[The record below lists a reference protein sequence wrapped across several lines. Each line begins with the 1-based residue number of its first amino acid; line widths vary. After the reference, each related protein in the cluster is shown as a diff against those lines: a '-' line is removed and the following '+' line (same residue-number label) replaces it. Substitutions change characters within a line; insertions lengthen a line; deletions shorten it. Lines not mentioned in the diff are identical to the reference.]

1 MQKANQSKKNHPA
14 RIVAGV
20 FGLAI
25 AVGTLV
31 LSLPVSRTANNF
43 GGFLEA
49 AFTSV
54 SAVCVTGLSTV
65 DVSTYWTPFGQL
77 MILLMVK
84 LGGLGIVTF
93 AVFLGILLIRRVGL
107 NSRMLGN
114 AEIPGLDTGDPKKLV
129 LKIVLFAAA
138 FEFLTATFVTL
149 RLWLGYGYELGA
161 AIWEAV
167 FHAIG
172 AFNHAGF
179 ALHSDSM
186 VRFATDPWIIMP
198 LNFAVVAG
206 SLGFPVL
213 IELLRRA
220 SGRVKASQLGGAI
233 ESTLHWTLTTR
244 LVLWSSLILITF
256 GTLYVA
262 LIEWLNP
269 LTLGPMTDGSKIMN
283 AFTLSVMARSG
294 GFNTFD
300 IGDSYP
306 ATLMGVDLLM
316 FIGGGSASTAGG
328 IKLTTAAVLI
338 FIVWTEIRGET
349 AVSVGS
355 RRLPRSIQR
364 QALTIISLASL
375 AVIVSTILI
384 SLTTKFTTDDIF
396 FEVVSAFGTVGLST
410 GITPDMPPLG
420 QIILMALMFGG
431 RLGLVVVA
439 TALAVRQT
447 KVHFEYPKERP
458 LIG

>member
-1 MQKANQSKKNHPA
+1 MSQGKVKRVHPA
-14 RIVAGV
+14 RTVARV

-25 AVGTLV
+25 LVGTFL
-31 LSLPVSRTANNF
+31 LSLPISRTANTF

-65 DVSTYWTPFGQL
+65 DVSTYWTPFGHL
-77 MILLMVK
+77 MILLMIK
-84 LGGLGIVTF
+84 LGGFGIVTF
-93 AVFLGILLIRRVGL
+93 AVFLGILLARRIGL
-107 NSRMLGN
+107 NSRMVGS
-114 AEIPGLDTGDPKKLV
+114 AEMPGLDQGNPRRLIW
-129 LKIVLFAAA
+129 KIFIVTSS
-138 FEFLTATFVTL
+138 FEFIISTAVAL
-149 RLWLGYGYELGA
+149 RLWLGYGYELGDA
-161 AIWEAV
+161 VWYGV
-167 FHAIG
+167 FHSIS
-172 AFNHAGF
+172 AFNNAGF
-179 ALHSDSM
+179 ALYADSLM
-186 VRFATDPWIIMP
+186 GFAGDGWMLMP
-198 LNFAVVAG
+198 LNLAVILG
-206 SLGFPVL
+206 GLGFPVL
-213 IELLRRA
+213 FELGRRII
-220 SGRVKASQLGGAI
+220 GRVKASQIGGVI
-233 ESTLHWTLTTR
+233 ESRLHWTLSTR
-244 LVLWSSLILITF
+244 LVLWSTLILLVF
-256 GTLYVA
+256 GAVYFAV
-262 LIEWLNP
+262 IEWNNPATIGQMGIIEKLLN
-269 LTLGPMTDGSKIMN
+269 S
-283 AFTLSVMARSG
+283 FTQSVMPRTA
-294 GFNTFD
+294 GFNSVN
-300 IGDSYP
+300 IGEVYP
-306 ATLMGVDLLM
+306 ATLMGMDVMM

-349 AVSVGS
+349 AVNVGS

-375 AVIVSTILI
+375 AVITATILI
-384 SLTTKFTTDDIF
+384 SITTDFTTDQIF

-410 GITPDMPPLG
+410 GITPQMPVFG

>member
-1 MQKANQSKKNHPA
+1 MA
-14 RIVAGV
+14 RV

-25 AVGTLV
+25 LVGTFI
-31 LSLPVSRTANNF
+31 LSLPISRTANTF

-65 DVSTYWTPFGQL
+65 DVSTYWTPFGHL
-77 MILLMVK
+77 MILLMIK
-84 LGGLGIVTF
+84 LGGFGIVTF
-93 AVFLGILLIRRVGL
+93 AVFLGILLARRIGL
-107 NSRMLGN
+107 NSRMVGS
-114 AEIPGLDTGDPKKLV
+114 AEMPGLDQGNPRRLIW
-129 LKIVLFAAA
+129 KIFIVTSS
-138 FEFLTATFVTL
+138 FEFIISTAVAL
-149 RLWLGYGYELGA
+149 RLWLGYGYELGDA
-161 AIWEAV
+161 VWYGV
-167 FHAIG
+167 FHSIS
-172 AFNHAGF
+172 AFNNAGF
-179 ALHSDSM
+179 ALYADSLIG
-186 VRFATDPWIIMP
+186 FAGDGWMLMP
-198 LNFAVVAG
+198 LNLAVILG
-206 SLGFPVL
+206 GLGFPVL
-213 IELLRRA
+213 FELGRRII
-220 SGRVKASQLGGAI
+220 GRVKASQIGGVI
-233 ESTLHWTLTTR
+233 ESRLHWTLSTR
-244 LVLWSSLILITF
+244 LVLWSTLILLVF
-256 GTLYVA
+256 GTVYFAV
-262 LIEWLNP
+262 IEWNNPATIGQMGIIEKLLN
-269 LTLGPMTDGSKIMN
+269 S
-283 AFTLSVMARSG
+283 FTQSVMPRTA
-294 GFNTFD
+294 GFNSVN
-300 IGDSYP
+300 IGEVYP
-306 ATLMGVDLLM
+306 ATLMGMDVMM

-349 AVSVGS
+349 AVNVGS

-375 AVIVSTILI
+375 AVITATILI
-384 SLTTKFTTDDIF
+384 SITTDFTTDQIF

-410 GITPDMPPLG
+410 GITPQMPVFG

>member
-1 MQKANQSKKNHPA
+1 MSQGKVKRGHPA
-14 RIVAGV
+14 RTVARV

-25 AVGTLV
+25 LVGTFL
-31 LSLPVSRTANNF
+31 LSLPISRTANTF

-65 DVSTYWTPFGQL
+65 DVSTYWTPFGHL
-77 MILLMVK
+77 MILLMIK
-84 LGGLGIVTF
+84 LGGFGIVTF
-93 AVFLGILLIRRVGL
+93 AVFLGILLARRIGL
-107 NSRMLGN
+107 NSRMVGS
-114 AEIPGLDTGDPKKLV
+114 AEMPGLDQGNPRRLIW
-129 LKIVLFAAA
+129 KIFIVTSS
-138 FEFLTATFVTL
+138 FEFIISTAVAL
-149 RLWLGYGYELGA
+149 RLWLGYGYELGDA
-161 AIWEAV
+161 VWYGV
-167 FHAIG
+167 FHSIS
-172 AFNHAGF
+172 AFNNAGF
-179 ALHSDSM
+179 ALYADSLIG
-186 VRFATDPWIIMP
+186 FAGDGWMLMP
-198 LNFAVVAG
+198 LNLAVILG
-206 SLGFPVL
+206 GLGFPVL
-213 IELLRRA
+213 FELGRRII
-220 SGRVKASQLGGAI
+220 GRVKASQIGGVI
-233 ESTLHWTLTTR
+233 ESRLHWTLSTR
-244 LVLWSSLILITF
+244 LVLWSTLILLVF
-256 GTLYVA
+256 GTVYFAV
-262 LIEWLNP
+262 IEWNNPATIGQMGIIEKLLN
-269 LTLGPMTDGSKIMN
+269 S
-283 AFTLSVMARSG
+283 FTQSVMPRTA
-294 GFNTFD
+294 GFNSVN
-300 IGDSYP
+300 IGEVYP
-306 ATLMGVDLLM
+306 ATLMGMDLMM

-349 AVSVGS
+349 AVNVGS

-375 AVIVSTILI
+375 AVITATILI
-384 SLTTKFTTDDIF
+384 SITTDFTTDQIF

-410 GITPDMPPLG
+410 GITPQMPVFG

>member
-1 MQKANQSKKNHPA
+1 MSQGKVKRVHPA
-14 RIVAGV
+14 RTVARV

-25 AVGTLV
+25 RVGTFL
-31 LSLPVSRTANNF
+31 LSLPISRTANTF

-65 DVSTYWTPFGQL
+65 DVSTYWTPFGHL
-77 MILLMVK
+77 MILLMIK
-84 LGGLGIVTF
+84 LGGFGIVTF
-93 AVFLGILLIRRVGL
+93 AVFLGILLARRIGL
-107 NSRMLGN
+107 NSRMVGS
-114 AEIPGLDTGDPKKLV
+114 AEMPGLDQGNPRRLIW
-129 LKIVLFAAA
+129 KIFIVTSS
-138 FEFLTATFVTL
+138 FEFIISTAVAL
-149 RLWLGYGYELGA
+149 RLWLGYGYELGDA
-161 AIWEAV
+161 VWYGV
-167 FHAIG
+167 FHSIS
-172 AFNHAGF
+172 AFNNAGF
-179 ALHSDSM
+179 ALYADSLIG
-186 VRFATDPWIIMP
+186 FAGDGWMLMP
-198 LNFAVVAG
+198 LNLAVILG
-206 SLGFPVL
+206 GLGFPVL
-213 IELLRRA
+213 FELGRRII
-220 SGRVKASQLGGAI
+220 GRVKASQIGGVI
-233 ESTLHWTLTTR
+233 ESRLHWTLSTR
-244 LVLWSSLILITF
+244 LVLWSTLILLVF
-256 GTLYVA
+256 GTVYFAV
-262 LIEWLNP
+262 IEWNNPATIGQMGIIEKLLN
-269 LTLGPMTDGSKIMN
+269 S
-283 AFTLSVMARSG
+283 FTQSVMPRTA
-294 GFNTFD
+294 GFNSVN
-300 IGDSYP
+300 IGEVYP
-306 ATLMGVDLLM
+306 ATLMGMDVMM

-349 AVSVGS
+349 AVNVGS

-375 AVIVSTILI
+375 AVITATILI
-384 SLTTKFTTDDIF
+384 SITTDFTTDQIF

-410 GITPDMPPLG
+410 GITPQMPVFG

>member
-1 MQKANQSKKNHPA
+1 MTQGKVKRVHPA
-14 RIVAGV
+14 RTVARV

-25 AVGTLV
+25 LVGTFL
-31 LSLPVSRTANNF
+31 LSLPISRTANTF

-65 DVSTYWTPFGQL
+65 DVSTYWTPFGHL
-77 MILLMVK
+77 MILLMIK
-84 LGGLGIVTF
+84 LGGFGIVTF
-93 AVFLGILLIRRVGL
+93 AVFLGILLARRIGL
-107 NSRMLGN
+107 NSRMVGS
-114 AEIPGLDTGDPKKLV
+114 AEMPGLDQGNPRRLIW
-129 LKIVLFAAA
+129 KIFIVTSS
-138 FEFLTATFVTL
+138 FEFIISTAVAL
-149 RLWLGYGYELGA
+149 RLWLGYGYELGDA
-161 AIWEAV
+161 VWYGV
-167 FHAIG
+167 FHSIS
-172 AFNHAGF
+172 AFNNAGF
-179 ALHSDSM
+179 ALYADSLIG
-186 VRFATDPWIIMP
+186 FAGDGWMLMP
-198 LNFAVVAG
+198 LNLAVILG
-206 SLGFPVL
+206 GLGFPVL
-213 IELLRRA
+213 FELGRRII
-220 SGRVKASQLGGAI
+220 GRVKASQIGGVI
-233 ESTLHWTLTTR
+233 ESRLHWTLSTR
-244 LVLWSSLILITF
+244 LVLWSTLILLVF
-256 GTLYVA
+256 GTVYFAV
-262 LIEWLNP
+262 IEWNNPATIGQMGIIEKLLN
-269 LTLGPMTDGSKIMN
+269 S
-283 AFTLSVMARSG
+283 FTQSVMPRTA
-294 GFNTFD
+294 GFNSVN
-300 IGDSYP
+300 IGEVYP
-306 ATLMGVDLLM
+306 ATLMGMDLMM

-349 AVSVGS
+349 AVNVGS

-375 AVIVSTILI
+375 AVITATILI
-384 SLTTKFTTDDIF
+384 SITTDFTTDQIF

-410 GITPDMPPLG
+410 GITPQMPVFG

>member
-1 MQKANQSKKNHPA
+1 MSQGKVKRVHPA
-14 RIVAGV
+14 RTVARV

-25 AVGTLV
+25 LVGTFI
-31 LSLPVSRTANNF
+31 LSLPISRTANTF

-65 DVSTYWTPFGQL
+65 DVSTYWTPFGHL
-77 MILLMVK
+77 MILLMIK
-84 LGGLGIVTF
+84 LGGFGIVTF
-93 AVFLGILLIRRVGL
+93 AVFLGILLARRIGL
-107 NSRMLGN
+107 NSRMVGS
-114 AEIPGLDTGDPKKLV
+114 AEMPGLDQGNPRRLIW
-129 LKIVLFAAA
+129 KIFIVTSS
-138 FEFLTATFVTL
+138 FEFIISTAVAL
-149 RLWLGYGYELGA
+149 RLWLGYGYELGDA
-161 AIWEAV
+161 VWYGV
-167 FHAIG
+167 FHSIS
-172 AFNHAGF
+172 AFNNAGF
-179 ALHSDSM
+179 ALYADSLIG
-186 VRFATDPWIIMP
+186 FAGDGWMLMP
-198 LNFAVVAG
+198 LNLAVILG
-206 SLGFPVL
+206 GLGFPVL
-213 IELLRRA
+213 FELGRRII
-220 SGRVKASQLGGAI
+220 GRVKASQIGGVI
-233 ESTLHWTLTTR
+233 ESRLHWTLSTR
-244 LVLWSSLILITF
+244 LVLWSTLILLVF
-256 GTLYVA
+256 GTVYFAV
-262 LIEWLNP
+262 IEWNNPATIGQMGIIEKLLN
-269 LTLGPMTDGSKIMN
+269 S
-283 AFTLSVMARSG
+283 FTQSVMPRTA
-294 GFNTFD
+294 GFNSVN
-300 IGDSYP
+300 IGEVYP
-306 ATLMGVDLLM
+306 ATLMGMDLMM

-349 AVSVGS
+349 AVNVGS

-375 AVIVSTILI
+375 AVITATILI
-384 SLTTKFTTDDIF
+384 SITTDFTTDQIF

-410 GITPDMPPLG
+410 GITPQMPVFG

>member
-1 MQKANQSKKNHPA
+1 MSQGKVKRVHPA
-14 RIVAGV
+14 RTVARV

-25 AVGTLV
+25 LVGTFI
-31 LSLPVSRTANNF
+31 LSLPISRTANTF

-65 DVSTYWTPFGQL
+65 DVSTYWTPFGHL
-77 MILLMVK
+77 MILLMIK
-84 LGGLGIVTF
+84 LGGFGIVTF
-93 AVFLGILLIRRVGL
+93 AVFLGILLARRIGL
-107 NSRMLGN
+107 NSRMVGS
-114 AEIPGLDTGDPKKLV
+114 AEMPGLDQGNPRRLIW
-129 LKIVLFAAA
+129 KIFIVTSS
-138 FEFLTATFVTL
+138 FEFIISTAVAL
-149 RLWLGYGYELGA
+149 RLWLGYGYELGDA
-161 AIWEAV
+161 VWYGV
-167 FHAIG
+167 FHSIS
-172 AFNHAGF
+172 AFNNAGF
-179 ALHSDSM
+179 ALYADSLIG
-186 VRFATDPWIIMP
+186 FAGDGWMLMP
-198 LNFAVVAG
+198 LNLAVILG
-206 SLGFPVL
+206 GLGFPVL
-213 IELLRRA
+213 FELGRRII
-220 SGRVKASQLGGAI
+220 GRVKASQIGGVI
-233 ESTLHWTLTTR
+233 ESRLHWTLSTR
-244 LVLWSSLILITF
+244 LVLWSTLILLVF
-256 GTLYVA
+256 GTVYFAV
-262 LIEWLNP
+262 IEWNNPATIGQMGIIEKLLN
-269 LTLGPMTDGSKIMN
+269 S
-283 AFTLSVMARSG
+283 FTQSVMPRTA
-294 GFNTFD
+294 GFNSVN
-300 IGDSYP
+300 IGEVYP
-306 ATLMGVDLLM
+306 ATLMGMDVMM

-349 AVSVGS
+349 AVNVGS

-375 AVIVSTILI
+375 AVITATILI
-384 SLTTKFTTDDIF
+384 SITTDFTTDQIF

-410 GITPDMPPLG
+410 GITPQMPVFG

>member
-1 MQKANQSKKNHPA
+1 
-14 RIVAGV
+14 
-20 FGLAI
+20 LI
-25 AVGTLV
+25 A
-31 LSLPVSRTANNF
+31 
-43 GGFLEA
+43 
-49 AFTSV
+49 
-54 SAVCVTGLSTV
+54 
-65 DVSTYWTPFGQL
+65 
-77 MILLMVK
+77 
-84 LGGLGIVTF
+84 
-93 AVFLGILLIRRVGL
+93 
-107 NSRMLGN
+107 
-114 AEIPGLDTGDPKKLV
+114 
-129 LKIVLFAAA
+129 
-138 FEFLTATFVTL
+138 
-149 RLWLGYGYELGA
+149 
-161 AIWEAV
+161 
-167 FHAIG
+167 
-172 AFNHAGF
+172 
-179 ALHSDSM
+179 
-186 VRFATDPWIIMP
+186 
-198 LNFAVVAG
+198 
-206 SLGFPVL
+206 
-213 IELLRRA
+213 
-220 SGRVKASQLGGAI
+220 
-233 ESTLHWTLTTR
+233 
-244 LVLWSSLILITF
+244 F

-262 LIEWLNP
+262 VIEWFNP
-269 LTLGPMTDGSKIMN
+269 LTLGPMADGSKLMN

-349 AVSVGS
+349 AVNVGS

-375 AVIVSTILI
+375 AVITSTILI
-384 SLTTKFTTDDIF
+384 SLTTKFSTDDIF

-410 GITPDMPPLG
+410 GITAEMPPFG
-420 QIILMALMFGG
+420 QIVLMALMFGG